1 LDRPASASRT
11 EKVLYEEFLK
21 TEEAEKLPLS
31 RENDE
36 FFRAIDI
43 EEEDTRSNVVGSH
56 PD

>member
-11 EKVLYEEFLK
+11 EKALYEEFLK

-43 EEEDTRSNVVGSH
+43 EEEDTRSKSS
-56 PD
+56 